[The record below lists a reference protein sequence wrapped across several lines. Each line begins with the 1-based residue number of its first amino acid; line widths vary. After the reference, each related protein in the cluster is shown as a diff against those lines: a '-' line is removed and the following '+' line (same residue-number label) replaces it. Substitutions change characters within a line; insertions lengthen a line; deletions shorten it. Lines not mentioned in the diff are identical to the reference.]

1 MNIFKLWPVY
11 DDFHILYSANILVS
25 YAASTTER
33 GCRKIWNITFL
44 ATGTHKKIQS
54 NDNFFNKWSKNIS
67 FTDLLH
73 KVGKLVFK
81 HFVSAYNWNVCKT
94 FTARGVGL
102 YQCQNWKSIEDII
115 SIVHQ
120 AGTRVCLG
128 IFDRKRREEDI
139 FMCSLNN
146 VSCDRSDWDEPD
158 KNSSEYNLRLCL
170 WLLHFSSSQKNGVR
184 KMPLTLAAKIL
195 CIHTGRTCA
204 RCPAVALCRSK

>member
-1 MNIFKLWPVY
+1 MNILKLWPVKSLLFCHY
-11 DDFHILYSANILVS
+11 TLKLCSQHSWERLYENSKETYFIF
-25 YAASTTER
+25 
-33 GCRKIWNITFL
+33 GCMKTQ
-44 ATGTHKKIQS
+44 KIQS

-73 KVGKLVFK
+73 KIGKLVFK
-81 HFVSAYNWNVCKT
+81 HVVSAYNWDVCKT

-139 FMCSLNN
+139 FMC
-146 VSCDRSDWDEPD
+146 
-158 KNSSEYNLRLCL
+158 
-170 WLLHFSSSQKNGVR
+170 QKNATYAR
-184 KMPLTLAAKIL
+184 SQNTL
-195 CIHTGRTCA
+195 HSHWSDM
-204 RCPAVALCRSK
+204 CPVPRSGPVP

>member
-1 MNIFKLWPVY
+1 MLPAQQREAVGRFE
-11 DDFHILYSANILVS
+11 ILLFWLQEH
-25 YAASTTER
+25 T
-33 GCRKIWNITFL
+33 
-44 ATGTHKKIQS
+44 KKYNQMIIS
-54 NDNFFNKWSKNIS
+54 SINEVKNIS

-73 KVGKLVFK
+73 KIGKLVFK
-81 HFVSAYNWNVCKT
+81 HVVSAYNWDVCKP

-170 WLLHFSSSQKNGVR
+170 WLLHFSSSQKKWCQKNATHAR
-184 KMPLTLAAKIL
+184 SQNTL
-195 CIHTGRTCA
+195 HSHWPDM
-204 RCPAVALCRSK
+204 CPVPRSGPVP